1 VPLSALNAR
10 SDFTIA
16 EHPPAKPEER
26 PGAQQRWIGPHYF
39 RTMGIPLRAGRDIA
53 ESDRADTQLV
63 AVIDEV
69 LARQFWSGDPIGDH
83 LELDDSAGRRVY
95 EIVAVAASV
104 RHFTLDE
111 QPLGTLYMPYTQIM
125 PDVRSFF
132 AASASLVVR
141 TKITPL
147 TLVSRVR
154 TELRAIDANVP
165 TSEVRSGDAIV
176 AAALGPRRFAL
187 SMLALFAGMS
197 LVLALT
203 CLHALAAHRVAQ
215 RRHELALRAAVGA
228 SPMRLMVDVISEA
241 SHLVAVA
248 ILLSAI
254 GTVASGPLLQGL
266 IVGIPALETRTFAWT
281 TVLVA
286 SVTLAATMLAA
297 RRVLR
302 VDFRAL
308 M

>member
-1 VPLSALNAR
+1 VPLSALNAH

-154 TELRAIDANVP
+154 TELRRLMRTFQHPKSAPATP
-165 TSEVRSGDAIV
+165 
-176 AAALGPRRFAL
+176 L
-187 SMLALFAGMS
+187 SP
-197 LVLALT
+197 
-203 CLHALAAHRVAQ
+203 LHSDRG
-215 RRHELALRAAVGA
+215 ALRFRCSRS
-228 SPMRLMVDVISEA
+228 SPACRLS
-241 SHLVAVA
+241 SL
-248 ILLSAI
+248 
-254 GTVASGPLLQGL
+254 
-266 IVGIPALETRTFAWT
+266 
-281 TVLVA
+281 
-286 SVTLAATMLAA
+286 
-297 RRVLR
+297 
-302 VDFRAL
+302 
-308 M
+308 